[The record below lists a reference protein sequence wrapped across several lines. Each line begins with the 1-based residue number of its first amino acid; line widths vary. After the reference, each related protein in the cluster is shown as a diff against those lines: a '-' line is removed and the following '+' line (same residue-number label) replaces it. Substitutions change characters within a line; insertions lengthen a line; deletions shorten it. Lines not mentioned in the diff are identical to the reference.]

1 MSAMSNKNDFN
12 QPGKT
17 RWIIS
22 AFVALTLLIILF
34 VLAFLVSGREIIQRP
49 LLTVF
54 IVLAWFGLLAGIV
67 VSRRDD

>member
-1 MSAMSNKNDFN
+1 MSEKNDFN

-22 AFVALTLLIILF
+22 AFAALALLIILF
-34 VLAFLVSGREIIQRP
+34 GLAFLVSGTEIIERP

-54 IVLAWFGLLAGIV
+54 ILLAWFGLLGGIV

>member
-1 MSAMSNKNDFN
+1 MSDKNGFS
-12 QPGKT
+12 QPGIT

-54 IVLAWFGLLAGIV
+54 IVLAWFGLLGGIV